1 MDKSD
6 IKDIKDSKNAR
17 VVDVLPNATFKLE
30 LLDNKKV
37 IVARLS
43 GKIKVNNIRIL
54 LGDRVL
60 VDSTKRIV
68 YRYIDKN
75 IDKKK

>member
-1 MDKSD
+1 MDKSN

>member
-1 MDKSD
+1 MDKSN
-6 IKDIKDSKNAR
+6 IKDAR
-17 VVDVLPNATFKLE
+17 VVGVFPNATFQLE

-37 IVARLS
+37 IFARIS

-54 LGDRVL
+54 LGDRVQ

-75 IDKKK
+75 IDKK

>member
-1 MDKSD
+1 MDKPN
-6 IKDIKDSKNAR
+6 IKDAR
-17 VVDVLPNATFKLE
+17 VVGVLPNATFKLE

-37 IVARLS
+37 IVARIS

-54 LGDRVL
+54 LGDRVQ